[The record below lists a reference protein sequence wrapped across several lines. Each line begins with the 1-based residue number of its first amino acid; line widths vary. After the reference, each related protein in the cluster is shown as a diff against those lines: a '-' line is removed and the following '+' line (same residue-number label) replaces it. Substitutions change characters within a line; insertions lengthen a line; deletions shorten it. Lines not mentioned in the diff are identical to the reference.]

1 MSKLNATDIQGFVLR
16 GYNMP
21 CARFCFLH
29 FPDAKS
35 ARHLLGQLLPAV
47 TTGQLWEGG
56 KPQST
61 VNIAFTFK
69 GLAALELPIATLISF
84 PVEFQQGMKARA
96 NILGDTGKNAPEHW
110 DELWREGHV
119 HAWLAIHA
127 LTPAAL
133 DARHAELSALVTS
146 TGVRLLD
153 AQDAGS
159 LVIDG
164 QLTTK
169 EHFGYT
175 DGFGNPDY
183 LGVCRSTQPGQG
195 KLLPDGKTWA
205 PLATGELLLGY
216 ADEAGELPVAP
227 VPHILAANG
236 TFMVYRKLH
245 ENVGTYR
252 NFLNTWAARYG
263 SSSDDAK
270 EKLASKFIGRW
281 RDGTPIE
288 SSPDA
293 PDQAIVKDPNLNTD
307 FTYGA
312 DASGSRCPI
321 GAHVRRVHPRDAFGF
336 NGKLVNRR
344 RITRRGLPYGPYT
357 PEPPDPNAP
366 LTQSEIA
373 TLDSTDRGVVFMVLN
388 ACLSRQFEFV
398 QQQWISYGNDAHL
411 GNEKDLLLGTHKEG
425 ERFSIQGD
433 ATAANPPLFCT
444 ALPNFV
450 ELRGG
455 DYFFLPSITALAMIA
470 RELVDPR

>member
-1 MSKLNATDIQGFVLR
+1 MRKHNSTDIQGFVLR

-35 ARHLLGQLLPAV
+35 ARHLLAQLLPAV